1 MFCVIQFYL
10 TEPARQKKFRVISIF
25 QDDDLDEEEEEDYNP
40 FGADSEDED
49 CPWARQ
55 PKKNKNKAKNG
66 KKKKKKNG
74 GQKNG
79 GKATGGK
86 DKVNDHVAMLLKRQ
100 SNGSNGSSL

>member
-1 MFCVIQFYL
+1 MIL
-10 TEPARQKKFRVISIF
+10 SWF
-25 QDDDLDEEEEEDYNP
+25 QDDCDLDEEEEEDYNP

-55 PKKNKNKAKNG
+55 PKKKKNKAKNG

-74 GQKNG
+74 EKNGGG
-79 GKATGGK
+79 GKATAGK

-100 SNGSNGSSL
+100 SNGSNGSTL